1 MSDVR
6 GNLAAGTLVLIS
18 RTGGGIPD
26 DDELARI
33 SAGRE
38 LEVLLAVAPW
48 RPSVHTRGNRDV
60 LVFPTATPWGDVIA
74 GCAEAATSERIVFA
88 ELPAV
93 QSLAR
98 VPELL
103 DELDDAD
110 VAGARLLRHDG
121 VTLESAGGGFS
132 SLRYAFAL
140 ESGTI
145 ATTLLPERRQ
155 VLWVDRRAF
164 AARREAL
171 LATGPPHWSTGDTL
185 AEADWG
191 WRLSLTGHR
200 VIGSPILIPI
210 DEGVGAARHASA
222 LEEEGRRVRAGIA
235 LLATMLGDSALHRAL
250 VQNPAAAETLNPGM
264 SGIVRR
270 RGESD
275 TGRKRPQAEADA
287 RESLALSARL
297 GTAVRF
303 AEPEL
308 AERRAA
314 VQTARTRTDAALAKA
329 LGTAFDI
336 DRPSAVARI
345 VGPLVVAERPRVAIL
360 CSDVVGDGIAGPAIR
375 ALESAR
381 VLREKFDVQIGVRD
395 ATASIDAPCPVR
407 RLSTSVVRDLLAGS
421 DAIVLQGPVSEWYP
435 EILASDVPIAVDLYD
450 PMNLESLESRHA
462 DQLVPYTT
470 KLLRDQVAR
479 GDFFFCAS
487 ERQRDYWIGMLA
499 GAGRVTS
506 AAYRADP
513 DLRQLVD
520 VVPFGIPDE
529 PPVRTA
535 PGVRGVVDGIGD
547 DDPLFLW
554 NGGLWG
560 WFEPE
565 LFIRAI
571 DMARDRVPNV
581 RAYFMGVRDPRA
593 DGALGRGAQ
602 CDRTRQSARAARH
615 ARLLQRLDAVRD
627 APERLSRRHGS
638 RQLPPHAPRDALLL
652 PHPHPRLHLGLPAD
666 HLQLGRRPRRP
677 RAQRGARHHGA
688 AGGGRGR
695 RRRDRAHRERRRA
708 APGFAR
714 QSRGTGARAH
724 LEHGARPAR
733 DLALPAVAECPG
745 DGSRRIRARRAHRSA
760 PGIAQGA
767 RASAA
772 APARPRP
779 GQARNQAS
787 VHAPQRQLRRT

>member
-18 RTGGGIPD
+18 RTGGGIPG

-74 GCAEAATSERIVFA
+74 GCTEATTTERIVFA

-145 ATTLLPERRQ
+145 ATTLQPERWP

-164 AARREAL
+164 AARRDAL
-171 LATGPPHWSTGDTL
+171 LATGPPHWSAGDTL

-200 VIGSPILIPI
+200 VISSPILIPI
-210 DEGVGAARHASA
+210 DEGVGAARQASA
-222 LEEEGRRVRAGIA
+222 LDEEGRRVRAGIA
-235 LLATMLGDSALHRAL
+235 LLATMLGDAALHRAL
-250 VQNPAAAETLNPGM
+250 MQNPAAAEALNPGM

-275 TGRKRPQAEADA
+275 TARKRPLAEADA

-345 VGPLVVAERPRVAIL
+345 VGPLRIAARPRVAIL
-360 CSDVVGDGIAGPAIR
+360 CSDVVGDGIAGPALR

-381 VLREKFDVQIGVRD
+381 VLNEKFDVQIGVRD

-571 DMARDRVPNV
+571 EVARVRVPNV

-593 DGALGRGAQ
+593 DELSAEARSAIALANQLGLRDTHVFFNDWTPYETRQNVYLDATAAVSFHRTHLETRFSF
-602 CDRTRQSARAARH
+602 RTRILDCIWASLPIICSSGDVLADLVRNEELGITVPPGEVEAAADAIVRIASDESLRRASRDNLEALAHRHTWSTALDPLVTWLSRPSRSAQAMNLDEFELDERTDPPPGSLKARVPLPLRQHVLGPAKRGIKRAST
-615 ARLLQRLDAVRD
+615 
-627 APERLSRRHGS
+627 RLSDS
-638 RQLPPHAPRDALLL
+638 
-652 PHPHPRLHLGLPAD
+652 
-666 HLQLGRRPRRP
+666 
-677 RAQRGARHHGA
+677 
-688 AGGGRGR
+688 
-695 RRRDRAHRERRRA
+695 
-708 APGFAR
+708 
-714 QSRGTGARAH
+714 
-724 LEHGARPAR
+724 
-733 DLALPAVAECPG
+733 
-745 DGSRRIRARRAHRSA
+745 
-760 PGIAQGA
+760 
-767 RASAA
+767 
-772 APARPRP
+772 
-779 GQARNQAS
+779 
-787 VHAPQRQLRRT
+787 

>member
-1 MSDVR
+1 M
-6 GNLAAGTLVLIS
+6 
-18 RTGGGIPD
+18 
-26 DDELARI
+26 
-33 SAGRE
+33 
-38 LEVLLAVAPW
+38 
-48 RPSVHTRGNRDV
+48 
-60 LVFPTATPWGDVIA
+60 
-74 GCAEAATSERIVFA
+74 
-88 ELPAV
+88 
-93 QSLAR
+93 
-98 VPELL
+98 
-103 DELDDAD
+103 
-110 VAGARLLRHDG
+110 
-121 VTLESAGGGFS
+121 
-132 SLRYAFAL
+132 
-140 ESGTI
+140 
-145 ATTLLPERRQ
+145 
-155 VLWVDRRAF
+155 
-164 AARREAL
+164 
-171 LATGPPHWSTGDTL
+171 L

-200 VIGSPILIPI
+200 VICSPVLIPI
-210 DEGVGAARHASA
+210 DEGVGSARRTSA
-222 LEEEGRRVRAGIA
+222 LDEEGRRVRAGIA
-235 LLATMLGDSALHRAL
+235 LLATMLGESLYRAL
-250 VQNPAAAETLNPGM
+250 MQNPAAAEALNPGM
-264 SGIVRR
+264 SGIVKR
-270 RGESD
+270 RGERTPPGSGRSPKRTRASPWRSRPGSAPPSGSPSPSSPSD
-275 TGRKRPQAEADA
+275 ERPCRPRAPGPMPRLPRRSGPRSTSTGRR
-287 RESLALSARL
+287 
-297 GTAVRF
+297 
-303 AEPEL
+303 
-308 AERRAA
+308 
-314 VQTARTRTDAALAKA
+314 
-329 LGTAFDI
+329 
-336 DRPSAVARI
+336 AVARI
-345 VGPLVVAERPRVAIL
+345 VGPLLVAARPRVAIL
-360 CSDVVGDGIAGPAIR
+360 CSDVVGDGLAGPAIR

-381 VLREKFDVQIGVRD
+381 VLNEQFDVQIGVRD

-571 DMARDRVPNV
+571 DVARAQVPNV

-593 DGALGRGAQ
+593 DGLSARGPQ
-602 CDRTRQSARAARH
+602 RDRTRRPARAARH

-627 APERLSRRHGS
+627 APERLSRRHG
-638 RQLPPHAPRDALLL
+638 RCQLPSHAPRDALLV
-652 PHPHPRLHLGLPAD
+652 PHAHPRLHLGLPAD

-677 RAQRGARHHGA
+677 RAQRGSRHHGA
-688 AGGGRGR
+688 ARGGRGR
-695 RRRDRAHRERRRA
+695 CRRDRAHRERRRA
-708 APGFAR
+708 APQPRATISQALAHGHTWSTALDPLVTWL
-714 QSRGTGARAH
+714 SR
-724 LEHGARPAR
+724 P
-733 DLALPAVAECPG
+733 
-745 DGSRRIRARRAHRSA
+745 SRSA
-760 PGIAQGA
+760 PAMDLDAFELDERTDPPPGSLKARVPLPLRQHVLGPAKRGIK
-767 RASAA
+767 RAST
-772 APARPRP
+772 RL
-779 GQARNQAS
+779 S
-787 VHAPQRQLRRT
+787 DS

>member
-1 MSDVR
+1 M
-6 GNLAAGTLVLIS
+6 
-18 RTGGGIPD
+18 
-26 DDELARI
+26 
-33 SAGRE
+33 
-38 LEVLLAVAPW
+38 
-48 RPSVHTRGNRDV
+48 
-60 LVFPTATPWGDVIA
+60 
-74 GCAEAATSERIVFA
+74 
-88 ELPAV
+88 
-93 QSLAR
+93 
-98 VPELL
+98 
-103 DELDDAD
+103 
-110 VAGARLLRHDG
+110 
-121 VTLESAGGGFS
+121 
-132 SLRYAFAL
+132 
-140 ESGTI
+140 
-145 ATTLLPERRQ
+145 
-155 VLWVDRRAF
+155 
-164 AARREAL
+164 
-171 LATGPPHWSTGDTL
+171 
-185 AEADWG
+185 
-191 WRLSLTGHR
+191 
-200 VIGSPILIPI
+200 
-210 DEGVGAARHASA
+210 
-222 LEEEGRRVRAGIA
+222 
-235 LLATMLGDSALHRAL
+235 
-250 VQNPAAAETLNPGM
+250 
-264 SGIVRR
+264 
-270 RGESD
+270 
-275 TGRKRPQAEADA
+275 
-287 RESLALSARL
+287 
-297 GTAVRF
+297 
-303 AEPEL
+303 
-308 AERRAA
+308 
-314 VQTARTRTDAALAKA
+314 
-329 LGTAFDI
+329 
-336 DRPSAVARI
+336 
-345 VGPLVVAERPRVAIL
+345 
-360 CSDVVGDGIAGPAIR
+360 
-375 ALESAR
+375 
-381 VLREKFDVQIGVRD
+381 QIGVRD

-571 DMARDRVPNV
+571 DIARDRVPNV

-593 DGALGRGAQ
+593 EELSAEARSAIALADQLGLRDTHVFFNDWTPYETRQNVYLDATAAVSFHRTHLETRFSF
-602 CDRTRQSARAARH
+602 RTRILDCIWASA
-615 ARLLQRLDAVRD
+615 
-627 APERLSRRHGS
+627 
-638 RQLPPHAPRDALLL
+638 
-652 PHPHPRLHLGLPAD
+652 AD

-714 QSRGTGARAH
+714 QSRGARARAH

-733 DLALPAVAECPG
+733 DLARPAVAECPG
-745 DGSRRIRARRAHRSA
+745 DGSRRIRARRAHGSA

-767 RASAA
+767 RASAT

-787 VHAPQRQLRRT
+787 VHAPQRQLRQA